1 MHEEKRGFQKHLRE
15 GVRRE
20 TEMKAKRGRKLS
32 LEKKIVCPKPEG
44 GFTKIHSRRKN
55 VK

>member
-1 MHEEKRGFQKHLRE
+1 MQKHLRE

-20 TEMKAKRGRKLS
+20 TELKAKRGRKLS
-32 LEKKIVCPKPEG
+32 LGKKTVCPKPKG
-44 GFTKIHSRRKN
+44 GFTKIPSRRKN